1 MQVSNA
7 TVSPQLCELP
17 SHLWCWLARHGDIS
31 DFGAVLCCS
40 ATLFSKAEAYA
51 MWHYHAFTSGYARPA
66 VRPGLDWI
74 YPFMPEMLTDH
85 CIDWQKFL
93 CMNSE
98 TRNLPS
104 IWVRIRDVDVRMPL
118 PPASVQNPVAVVL
131 AELDRLT
138 HFRRD
143 HAASSSSSSSSPGV
157 PESHLRLRLLQWAG
171 RPGPVLQGTVMAGD
185 HLLLEWVP
193 TWDDRWPLPPHTV
206 TAAASNPSPPKARST
221 NLFTGASLFNA
232 WRRGF
237 ESQVP
242 SSAPT
247 ATDSSQGRQ
256 VLVRVTAVVS
266 RGVPPIIHG
275 ELWLLLDL
283 TSATLRCLYD
293 SLADLLKRESPCKE
307 KLPERL
313 EFQLMDSQVPTK
325 KAVYPETRLLRKLCW
340 THCEALSLEWTPD
353 AGQSHLI
360 YIRRE
365 QELIA
370 MDIRPPG
377 ADGVSVPKEEK
388 EKTAGTGNA
397 TEMPQLAP
405 TLPNAAEQPN
415 AMRRP
420 QTWWEADEA
429 SGTHSRSSS
438 QCPRPAALSPSSRGV
453 PVDDAEC
460 ERAHSPGSS
469 RMRPGQDLEQFSR
482 SARGSAAVARHPGD
496 TAVESEGE
504 PGGSS
509 VGEAANGVWER
520 LAPHYQPKLLVNTHQ
535 TRQFEFHPSLP
546 QVLLTGDKRGGVNVI
561 HTEEEEL
568 RRPLIVDSC
577 PVLGLAWMRH
587 HPQSAVCGA
596 AHSGQI
602 RFLKYDLQ
610 ANPQDPALQHVLTV
624 DEFPKLS
631 SLSINCTDDFLLAS
645 GFTHDLA
652 LYDTGT
658 GQVLHRVLGV
668 HSHFINISR
677 FAHRC
682 PHVFA
687 TASFDHTCKVWDL
700 RQPLIHDRPVKV
712 LHTGGL
718 NVMCTFSPDDRY
730 LLCSGIDTRITQFE
744 LPSFKMFPD
753 SFPLRPAMH
762 QARYRRSMYFATG
775 RHFVTAA
782 TDESHIR
789 IMSASGK
796 NMGVV
801 DFCGLLG
808 RTWTSLQ
815 RPLPGNEKRRKVGM
829 PRRSRMMDGFECKLQ
844 RAEGREEPRVMW
856 EAGALTQGEVQLDD
870 ELARMR
876 GASAAEGRTHKEYVQ
891 SVRTHP
897 IVENRVGVL
906 LSSYHPDP
914 QSYIAF
920 VHLDPN
926 YSEDD

>member
-1 MQVSNA
+1 MQSSN
-7 TVSPQLCELP
+7 TTIDTQLLEIP

-40 ATLFSKAEAYA
+40 ATLFSRAEAYA
-51 MWHYHAFTSGYARPA
+51 LWHYHAFTSGYARPA
-66 VRPGLDWI
+66 VRTGFEWI
-74 YPFMPEMLTDH
+74 YPFMPEVCTDH

-93 CMNSE
+93 CVNSE
-98 TRNLPS
+98 TRHLPS
-104 IWVRIRDVDVRMPL
+104 IWVRIRDIDLRMPL
-118 PPASVQNPVAVVL
+118 PPATVTNPVAIVL
-131 AELDRLT
+131 SEISRLIQFNST
-138 HFRRD
+138 PRPAR
-143 HAASSSSSSSSPGV
+143 SVSGNSTSPNAD
-157 PESHLRLRLLQWAG
+157 SHLRLRLLQWAG

-185 HLLLEWVP
+185 HLLLEWVAP
-193 TWDDRWPLPPHTV
+193 GEDRWPLPPYTV
-206 TAAASNPSPPKARST
+206 TPVLPAAVQKPRST
-221 NLFTGASLFNA
+221 ALFAGTSLFNA

-237 ESQVP
+237 DSQAS
-242 SSAPT
+242 SSAPQPSDLSLQRT
-247 ATDSSQGRQ
+247 M
-256 VLVRVTAVVS
+256 LVRVTSKVS
-266 RGVPPIIHG
+266 RRVPPLVHG
-275 ELWLLLDL
+275 ELWLMLDM
-283 TSATLRCLYD
+283 TSATLRSLFD
-293 SLADLLKRESPCKE
+293 SIADALRRESPRKE
-307 KLPERL
+307 SLPDVL
-313 EFQLMDSQVPTK
+313 EMQLMDCQNQEK
-325 KAVYPETRLLRKLCW
+325 KATYPDSRLLRKLCW
-340 THCEALSLEWTPD
+340 THCETLNLEFDPK
-353 AGQSHLI
+353 ASRGNLVKV
-360 YIRRE
+360 YRE
-365 QELIA
+365 QELTTRDLA
-370 MDIRPPG
+370 SPG
-377 ADGVSVPKEEK
+377 ADGV
-388 EKTAGTGNA
+388 A
-397 TEMPQLAP
+397 AP
-405 TLPNAAEQPN
+405 TDEQEVSGGGMGSPPLLPSIPN
-415 AMRRP
+415 VVEAPLSRRP
-420 QTWWEADEA
+420 QTWWNDED
-429 SGTHSRSSS
+429 SGPPQAVTTSDSRAP
-438 QCPRPAALSPSSRGV
+438 QI
-453 PVDDAEC
+453 DMEC
-460 ERAHSPGSS
+460 ESAYSPASS
-469 RMRPGQDLEQFSR
+469 RMRPGAELEQPSR
-482 SARGSAAVARHPGD
+482 SARGGGWHTAVNSHPGD
-496 TAVESEGE
+496 IAVEAEGE
-504 PGGSS
+504 NGGSS
-509 VGEAANGVWER
+509 QGEAANVWER

-568 RRPLIVDSC
+568 RRPLVVDSC
-577 PVLGLAWMRH
+577 PVLGLSWMRH

-645 GFTHDLA
+645 GFTHDLS

-677 FAHRC
+677 FAHRA
-682 PHVFA
+682 PHIFA

-718 NVMCTFSPDDRY
+718 NVMCTFSPDDKY

-744 LPSFKMFPD
+744 LPSFRMSPD
-753 SFPLRPAMH
+753 NFPLRPAMH

-808 RTWTSLQ
+808 RTWTSAQ
-815 RPLPGNEKRRKVGM
+815 RPLPAGEIPQSVRA
-829 PRRSRMMDGFECKLQ
+829 PRRHRVMDGFECKLQ

-856 EAGALTQGEVQLDD
+856 EAGSLNTGEVQLDD

-876 GASAAEGRTHKEYVQ
+876 GASAAEGRTNKEYVQ

-926 YSEDD
+926 YSQED